1 MSAPPSGA
9 NQSKGGS
16 WYVARAMSRS
26 DPRED
31 GIRNSASE
39 TVPRDRRRSPRFRP
53 TPFLARRVVA
63 VGGGKGGIGKS
74 LLSASL
80 GIELARRGKRVVL
93 LDFDLGGANLHT
105 CLGMAQPDRT
115 LSDFVL
121 RRVETLPELLL
132 ETGTPNLSLV
142 SGAADALAI
151 ANPMHQQKLRLLR
164 AVQALDVDVA
174 ILDLGAGSH
183 HNVLDF
189 FLFADHGIITVV
201 PEPTSIENAYRFLK
215 AAFFRRLRALER
227 VYGLGRILEDATR
240 EHATRLPSPARII
253 EMVAS
258 DDAGA
263 GAEVAEAVRDF
274 HPLVVVNQVRE
285 VEDLSVGEGVCL
297 AWRRFFGLDLQYLG
311 YLRHDPAAREA
322 LRERRPL
329 LLDGEASLLAE
340 DVRALADKLLALP
353 EPVREVAP

>member
-1 MSAPPSGA
+1 MSHGDEAKKS
-9 NQSKGGS
+9 
-16 WYVARAMSRS
+16 
-26 DPRED
+26 
-31 GIRNSASE
+31 SE
-39 TVPRDRRRSPRFRP
+39 TNDRRRAPRFRP
-53 TPFLARRVVA
+53 TPFLARRIVA

-80 GIELARRGKRVVL
+80 GIELATRGQRVVL

-105 CLGMAQPDRT
+105 CLGLRQPQRT

-121 RRVETLPELLL
+121 RRVESLPDVLV
-132 ETGTPNLSLV
+132 ETGVPGLRLV
-142 SGAADALAI
+142 SGASDALAM

-189 FLFADHGIITVV
+189 FLFADHGVVTVV

-227 VYGLGRILEDATR
+227 VYDLGGVLEQATR
-240 EHATRLPSPARII
+240 EHATKVPSPARII
-253 EMVAS
+253 EMVAQE
-258 DDAGA
+258 DTGA
-263 GAEVAEAVRDF
+263 GAELAEAVRDF

-285 VEDLSVGEGVCL
+285 AADLTVGDGVCL
-297 AWRRFFGLDLQYLG
+297 AWRRFFGLDLDYLG
-311 YLRHDPAAREA
+311 YLRHDPAALES

-329 LLDGEASLLAE
+329 LLERRDTPLGQ
-340 DVRALADKLLALP
+340 DVAAIADKLLAIP
-353 EPVREVAP
+353 APRREAP

>member
-1 MSAPPSGA
+1 MSLPDGA
-9 NQSKGGS
+9 KKENAEAAG
-16 WYVARAMSRS
+16 AR
-26 DPRED
+26 
-31 GIRNSASE
+31 SE
-39 TVPRDRRRSPRFRP
+39 RRRAPRFRP
-53 TPFLARRVVA
+53 TPFLARRIVA

-80 GIELARRGKRVVL
+80 GIELARRGQRVAL

-105 CLGMAQPDRT
+105 CLGIAQPQRT

-121 RRVETLPELLL
+121 RRVESLEDLLL
-132 ETGTPNLSLV
+132 DTPVAGLRLV
-142 SGAADALAI
+142 SGAADALSI

-189 FLFADHGIITVV
+189 FLFADHGIVTVV

-227 VYGLGRILEDATR
+227 VYDLGGVLEQATR
-240 EHATRLPSPARII
+240 AHATRVPSPARLI
-253 EMVAS
+253 EMVRE
-258 DDAGA
+258 DAGA
-263 GAEVAEAVRDF
+263 GPELAEAVRDF

-285 VEDLSVGEGVCL
+285 AADLTVGEGVCL
-297 AWRRFFGLDLQYLG
+297 AWRRFFGLELDYLG
-311 YLRHDPAAREA
+311 HLRHDPAAIEA
-322 LRERRPL
+322 LRARRPL
-329 LLDGEASLLAE
+329 LLEREGTPLAQDVAQIADALLAIP
-340 DVRALADKLLALP
+340 A
-353 EPVREVAP
+353 PVREGR